1 MFTEASSVS
10 GPVWHSGCTD
20 TTVRACDVISWHC
33 DVTFRDNVAQGQT
46 DAWHRKGTDGQGTFL
61 HHSD

>member
-1 MFTEASSVS
+1 MS
-10 GPVWHSGCTD
+10 GPVWHSGRTD

-33 DVTFRDNVAQGQT
+33 DDTFRDNVAQGQT

-61 HHSD
+61 RHSD